1 MKLVFICGALRS
13 GTSMLHLMLNS
24 HPKLSNPGE
33 FDFLFDGLNGVDHNP
48 TAQEYSGFLK
58 NNRIFKAKSLR
69 IDTEPE
75 TYHELLN
82 NLVAQLDDGN
92 ILCLNLHRNFDWA
105 LHYFPDAKF
114 IHILRDPRDVAK
126 SSIRM
131 GWAGNTYYGVDH
143 WVDTE
148 DSWDRLVA
156 RANPTNYF
164 EFRYEDLIAD
174 LHGNLSALCGFVGTD
189 YDTVMLDYHENS
201 TYSPPDISLTQQWKR
216 VQQPREIELVEHK
229 AYQLMIKRGYEVT
242 SANPIA
248 PRFYERLHLWVLNK
262 AYKYRFSIKRYGL
275 ALWVI
280 QKLITAFPRFPGAGK
295 YRDRIHLIQISHLK

>member
-13 GTSMLHLMLNS
+13 GTSMLHLILNS

-58 NNRIFKAKSLR
+58 NNRIFKAKRLR

-75 TYHELLN
+75 TYQELVN
-82 NLVAQLDDGN
+82 NLVGQLDDGN

-105 LHYFPDAKF
+105 LHFFPDAKF

-148 DSWDRLVA
+148 ESWDRLSSRV
-156 RANPTNYF
+156 NPENCF
-164 EFRYEDLIAD
+164 EFSYEELIAD
-174 LHGNLSALCGFVGTD
+174 LHCNLSALCRFVGTD
-189 YDTVMLDYHENS
+189 YDSAMLDYHKNS
-201 TYSPPDISLTQQWKR
+201 TYSRPDISLSQQWKKL
-216 VQQPREIELVEHK
+216 QQPREIELVEHK
-229 AYQLMIKRGYEVT
+229 AHRLMVKRGYEIT
-242 SANPIA
+242 SADLSA
-248 PRFYERLHLWVLNK
+248 PRYYERLDLWWANK
-262 AYKYRFSIKRYGL
+262 AYKYRFSITRYGL
-275 ALWVI
+275 VLSVM
-280 QKLITAFPRFPGAGK
+280 QKLLTVFPRFPGSGHC
-295 YRDRIHLIQISHLK
+295 RDRIQRIQISHLK